1 MENEIRCYA
10 NISAEAYNTEKK
22 VTDTAT
28 EQVIE
33 HSEIFEYCY
42 CQLINGFCCKPKTNS
57 WLFLVCS

>member
-42 CQLINGFCCKPKTNS
+42 CQLIKPKTNS